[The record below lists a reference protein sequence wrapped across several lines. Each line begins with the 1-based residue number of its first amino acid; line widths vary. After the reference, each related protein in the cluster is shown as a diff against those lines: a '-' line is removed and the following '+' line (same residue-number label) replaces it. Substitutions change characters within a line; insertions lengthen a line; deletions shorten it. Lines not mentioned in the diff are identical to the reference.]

1 MNYTRDQLLAYG
13 GNTICLAMRPR
24 SGKHP
29 KQIGSDA
36 SNLITV
42 PITPYGTAVQ
52 NVSIGLINCQSICN
66 KFDEISDVVKDMD
79 LVAFVIT
86 GTWLTGN
93 VSHQKIVGDVI
104 PDGYSF
110 HHAARIHKKGGVVD
124 DILLRDSLKC
134 ETHLRFQAKSFENYQ
149 LTFISGGISVR
160 VAIIYRLRPTKKNG
174 RFLQGIFGIC

>member
-1 MNYTRDQLLAYG
+1 MNYSRDQLLALRPYG

-42 PITPYGTAVQ
+42 PITPYNGTAVQ
-52 NVSIGLINCQSICN
+52 NVSICLINCQSICN
-66 KFDEISDVVKDMD
+66 KSDEISDVVKDMD
-79 LVAFVIT
+79 LDALVIT
-86 GTWLTGN
+86 ETWLTGN
-93 VSHQKIVGDVI
+93 VSDQKIVGDVT
-104 PDGYSF
+104 PAGYSF
-110 HHAARIHKKGGVVD
+110 HHAARIHKKGGGVG
-124 DILLRDSLKC
+124 ILLRDSLKC

-160 VAIIYRLRPTKKNG
+160 VAIIYRLHPH
-174 RFLQGIFGIC
+174 